1 MQLVVDG
8 GPSGHPI
15 ARASGVTGSMG
26 GGVKGGD
33 IERQFCLL
41 ASRDDMIEG
50 LGLTIG
56 EMQAVARRQFVGSV
70 SSQFSF

>member
-1 MQLVVDG
+1 
-8 GPSGHPI
+8 
-15 ARASGVTGSMG
+15 MG

>member
-1 MQLVVDG
+1 MQLVADG

-41 ASRDDMIEG
+41 ASRLHDRG